1 MSIARPARRPSRRFL
16 STTSMQCWRSSTF
29 GTKGDFRGYKTET
42 LQRRIQRR
50 MRLQQ
55 IEQVS
60 EYVDFL
66 RAHPEEVD
74 RLFKDLL
81 IGVTRFFRDPS
92 AFDELATRVLATL
105 VKGRRADSPVRIWV
119 PGCAT
124 GEEAYSLAIV
134 AAEQVAAAGSRCRV
148 QIFATDLD
156 EDAIGIARAGVYPE
170 SIALDVTPCAFGAL
184 LYARRS
190 TGTSSPS
197 RSASRSSSRSRT

>member
-1 MSIARPARRPSRRFL
+1 
-16 STTSMQCWRSSTF
+16 
-29 GTKGDFRGYKTET
+29 
-42 LQRRIQRR
+42 

-55 IEQVS
+55 IERVS

-92 AFDELATRVLATL
+92 AFDELGTRVLATL
-105 VKGRRADSPVRIWV
+105 VNARRADSPVRIWV

-134 AAEQVAAAGSRCRV
+134 AAEQVAAAGSHCRV

-156 EDAIGIARAGVYPE
+156 EDAIGFARAGVYPE
-170 SIALDVTPCAFGAL
+170 SIALDVTPL
-184 LYARRS
+184 RLARFFTRDDHRYVVAKS
-190 TGTSSPS
+190 IRESVVFAVQNVIGDPPFSNLDLVSC
-197 RSASRSSSRSRT
+197 RTC